1 MAADL
6 TAGELEAI
14 SIIER
19 VGSVFSLLGCLFV
32 IFTFSLSKAFHK
44 PINRLVFY
52 ASFGNMMT
60 NVGTLMSREYVTR
73 RDSFGCQFQGFLI
86 QMFLPA
92 DAFWTLAMAFNVYL
106 TFYHKF
112 DAARL
117 RKMEIWY
124 LLFCYGIPFV
134 PALTYIF
141 VRTES
146 AGRIYGNAT
155 LWCWVS
161 SGWDVLRI
169 ATFYGPV
176 WVVILITMFIYIRA
190 GGEIY
195 KKRKQLRNFGA
206 SSSAHDPE
214 AITMD
219 DPYSVKTTEVTVTS
233 ESAEGSGNGIDLA
246 PLGRFTLNKPNGAYS
261 VTISSDA
268 NNNGRSQQVDTTL
281 PIQSNVP
288 PTPSTARA
296 RAKTQKRRANYEA
309 NNAAWSYS
317 KCAILFFTALL
328 VTWIPSSANR
338 VYSIVNTNQALASLE
353 IMSAI
358 VLPLQGFWN
367 MLIYMATSWE
377 AVKITFSDVR
387 ARVTGQHRQTSSP
400 YGHDHHDRRNF
411 AFRLP
416 SRNSRKDL
424 DSESMTELAIGG
436 RASHSN
442 QDVKG
447 QSIRSNY

>member
-1 MAADL
+1 MAGDL
-6 TAGELEAI
+6 TPGQLEAI
-14 SIIER
+14 SVIER
-19 VGSVFSLLGCLFV
+19 VGSVFSLLGSLFV
-32 IFTFSLSKAFHK
+32 IFTFTFSKAFHK

-60 NVGTLMSREYVTR
+60 NVGTLMSRRYVAEI
-73 RDSFGCQFQGFLI
+73 DSFGCQFQGFLI

-124 LLFCYGIPFV
+124 LILCYGIPFV

-141 VRTES
+141 VRSES
-146 AGRIYGNAT
+146 AGRMYGNAT

-161 SGWDVLRI
+161 SGWDIFRI

-176 WVVILITMFIYIRA
+176 WVVILLTMFIYIRT

-214 AITMD
+214 PLTMD
-219 DPYSVKTTEVTVTS
+219 DPYSVKTTEVTVTTEPVG
-233 ESAEGSGNGIDLA
+233 ESGIDLA
-246 PLGRFTLNKPNGAYS
+246 PLGRFTTTNKQMTAYS
-261 VTISSDA
+261 VTVSSNA
-268 NNNGRSQQVDTTL
+268 KNNNSSQPGEIMS
-281 PIQSNVP
+281 PITPAVP
-288 PTPSTARA
+288 PTPSGIRS
-296 RAKTQKRRANYEA
+296 RAKTQKRRANFEA

-338 VYSIVNTNQALASLE
+338 VYSIVNTNSVDVTLE

-367 MLIYMATSWE
+367 MLIYVATSWE
-377 AVKITFSDVR
+377 AVRITHREIVG
-387 ARVTGQHRQTSSP
+387 RVTGRRSEPSRFN
-400 YGHDHHDRRNF
+400 GDHNDKRNF

-416 SRNSRKDL
+416 SRSSRKDL
-424 DSESMTELAIGG
+424 DSESMTELAMSN
-436 RASHSN
+436 RASQSN
-442 QDVKG
+442 HDVRG
-447 QSIRSNY
+447 QTT